1 MACKIAKL
9 PETAA
14 RMTWRPAGSSSTT
27 RPASGS
33 HTAATLDETEFAHKL
48 AEFEQL
54 RHSDIAQAQ
63 RAGFE
68 EGMRRGRDEAASEV
82 AAASRQLAENLRQ
95 LDALKKRM
103 RNEAEGEVVRLALAV
118 ARRILYRELTI
129 DPESIRGIVHA
140 ALRSL
145 EHRDLMKVRV
155 ASESVDVVRSVFA
168 EAPAQATIEV
178 VPDSRMGRGD
188 IVFETSAGQLDASI
202 DTQLQEIQRGFAD
215 RLRG

>member
-14 RMTWRPAGSSSTT
+14 RITWRPVGSPSTSS
-27 RPASGS
+27 
-33 HTAATLDETEFAHKL
+33 AAPGVHHGVLDETELAHKL

-54 RHSDIAQAQ
+54 RHSEIAQAH

-68 EGMRRGRDEAASEV
+68 EGVRRTRDEAASEV
-82 AAASRQLAENLRQ
+82 AAAGRRLAENLKQ

-103 RNEAEGEVVRLALAV
+103 RNEAEAEVVRLALAV

-155 ASESVDVVRSVFA
+155 ASESADIVRSA
-168 EAPAQATIEV
+168 LAQAPAQATIEV

-188 IVFETSAGQLDASI
+188 IVFETSAGQLDTSI